1 MLNFQKDS
9 VRLHSIVK
17 FLAVLA
23 LFLFF
28 FISFLQIHVYNYDF
42 WWHLATGKYIVENKS
57 LPQND
62 PFSYTSHETFSQ
74 RKSIILKG
82 NWLAEVIFYKV
93 YMFLDLKGIIILRS
107 LLLLLFLFFVFL
119 SIKKQGA
126 SDLVALI
133 LTAGVFILAKSFPG
147 ERPQLFT
154 FVVFSSIFYLIEDFR
169 IRRSKKIFFIPVLIL
184 VLSNMHPGYIVC
196 IFLISLYLSGEGVL
210 YVLKKDFSN
219 EGFRALFIVWILTI
233 MFALL
238 NPNGLSA
245 FREIFFIGKH
255 TEGIV
260 EFMPTF
266 YIYTNKFKPIDYS
279 YIIFLV
285 FSLLSV
291 RYFRKIGLVHM
302 LVLIVFTVMSFV
314 AIRYVIFYM
323 CVAAPI
329 LAKIIINFR
338 EEKIFEKLFRILKP
352 REGFFYLIAC
362 IIGIFLIFNSIPVLA
377 RYEFKADTSFAAP
390 KGAADFLENLQI
402 KGNMF
407 NEYGFGGYLIWR
419 LYPDKKV
426 FIDGRSLEPDV
437 YDEYKTI
444 ASVGVKQDQSWED
457 IIKKH
462 IISSIVMPPLM
473 PRGEVYPLVEELF
486 EREDWTLIYNDQ
498 LSLIF
503 LRNNSENQH
512 IVDRFAIDKKEGLNT
527 IIIQAS
533 GRAMKNRA
541 NPYYMITLGK
551 VFFKMGKF
559 DDAEKAFLM
568 AYERDPKNL
577 VIKAWLQKV
586 SEVKSN

>member
-1 MLNFQKDS
+1 LTKDS
-9 VRLHSIVK
+9 IRLRAIVK
-17 FLAVLA
+17 LLAVLI

-28 FISFLQIHVYNYDF
+28 SISFLQIHVYNYDF

-62 PFSYTSHETFSQ
+62 PFSYTSHETTSQ

-93 YMFLDLKGIIILRS
+93 YMFLDLKGIIIIRS

-133 LTAGVFILAKSFPG
+133 LIAGVFILVKSFPG

-169 IRRSKKIFFIPVLIL
+169 LRRSKKIFFIPVLIL

-314 AIRYVIFYM
+314 SIRYVIFYM

-329 LAKIIINFR
+329 LAKIIINLR
-338 EEKIFEKLFRILKP
+338 DERIFERFLRILKP
-352 REGFFYLIAC
+352 REGFLYLIAC
-362 IIGIFLIFNSIPVLA
+362 IIGIFFILNSIPALA
-377 RYEFKADTSFAAP
+377 RYEFRADTSFSTP

-419 LYPDKKV
+419 LYPNKKV

-437 YDEYKTI
+437 YDEYRI
-444 ASVGVKQDQSWED
+444 VASASIEQNQSWED
-457 IIKKH
+457 TMRRYN
-462 IISSIVMPPLM
+462 ISYIFMPPLM

-503 LRNNSENQH
+503 LRNNSGNQH
-512 IVDRFAIDKKEGLNT
+512 IIDRFAIDKKEGLNT

-533 GRAMKNRA
+533 GRAMKNRT
-541 NPYYMITLGK
+541 NPYYMVTLGK

-559 DDAEKAFLM
+559 DDSEKAFLM

-586 SEVKSN
+586 SEMKRN